1 MIPYFSNPAVE
12 MTNGPIMERLDVEER
27 GSFRRS
33 KMRSILTKTG
43 YLYSRNSPNLTKLVW
58 LAMC

>member
-12 MTNGPIMERLDVEER
+12 MTNGPIMERLDVEDR

-33 KMRSILTKTG
+33 KMRSILTKTWAI
-43 YLYSRNSPNLTKLVW
+43 YTQEIVQI
-58 LAMC
+58 